1 MELASNE
8 IGLIIHH
15 CLEHIIKNNTKEDFI
30 NLREHDIKIQIES
43 FANEY
48 KETNLGGDYGKTARF
63 EYNFKRVKNS
73 IFQTVKHLQ
82 EEFSQLEFTPVEY
95 ELKIDEHGDC
105 NPLTIKNADGVEL
118 MLCGTVDRVDVYS
131 NEKGAYVRIIDY
143 KSGSGKKLDTSKI
156 PYGLDLQMFLYLFA
170 ITGKSGK
177 YHDYKPAGVLY
188 MPVYEVTPNGERSN
202 GATDIDKVI
211 NAHFKMKGMVLGDDD
226 VIRAMEKEV
235 KGVYIPF
242 KLKTDGTPDAHSK
255 YLSENQ
261 FNKIKT
267 HSENLLLN
275 MANCLSNGDIS
286 AQVLSFTNDSEED
299 DTSEDSTTSL
309 DGSVAE
315 ACKNCDYWSICG
327 NYPNTNC
334 RTVNKQQA
342 EKEYENLI
350 AEEVVTDNEEEEE
363 GDD

>member
-1 MELASNE
+1 
-8 IGLIIHH
+8 
-15 CLEHIIKNNTKEDFI
+15 
-30 NLREHDIKIQIES
+30 
-43 FANEY
+43 
-48 KETNLGGDYGKTARF
+48 
-63 EYNFKRVKNS
+63 
-73 IFQTVKHLQ
+73 
-82 EEFSQLEFTPVEY
+82 
-95 ELKIDEHGDC
+95 
-105 NPLTIKNADGVEL
+105 
-118 MLCGTVDRVDVYS
+118 
-131 NEKGAYVRIIDY
+131 
-143 KSGSGKKLDTSKI
+143 
-156 PYGLDLQMFLYLFA
+156 
-170 ITGKSGK
+170 
-177 YHDYKPAGVLY
+177 
-188 MPVYEVTPNGERSN
+188 
-202 GATDIDKVI
+202 
-211 NAHFKMKGMVLGDDD
+211 MKGMVLGDDD

-267 HSENLLLN
+267 HSEDLLLN

-299 DTSEDSTTSL
+299 DTSADSTTSL

-342 EKEYENLI
+342 EEEYENLI
-350 AEEVVTDNEEEEE
+350 AEEVVTDDEEEEE